1 VSARR
6 VSTLL
11 VAAFAAALLAGCDA
25 GKDPLARGA
34 EAEGA
39 GNLVE
44 ARARYQEVCAKG
56 SKHCPLA
63 TRLLERLAVKE
74 AWKAIGAG
82 EYGKA
87 KIALAA
93 GATAADPAVKAAAEA
108 ASRDVEYVNGLSWEE
123 AAALPDKEQALPR
136 MEALVDL
143 GVPASAQA
151 RAWLTKNRAGVLLA
165 RVKGA
170 CVAGSRV
177 SCAEAGR
184 ALAAL
189 HPESPEN
196 AEAQR
201 LVQADYARVYPLLKQ
216 AENLIIQRVEIYDKD
231 QLVAIYTEKQQ
242 TSEGAEAKAI
252 GDRHLPTPA
261 FLDGAWKKKLEEIGD
276 PFFVK
281 ALETRYAR
289 AGSAGE
295 QDPEAWPKPAG
306 MK

>member
-1 VSARR
+1 MSAHRLA
-6 VSTLL
+6 TL
-11 VAAFAAALLAGCDA
+11 FAAALAAVLLAGCDA
-25 GKDPLARGA
+25 GQDPLARGA

-39 GNLVE
+39 GNLAE

-87 KIALAA
+87 KIALAT
-93 GATAADPAVKAAAEA
+93 GTASTDAAVKAAAEA
-108 ASRDVEYVNGLSWEE
+108 ASRDVAYVDGLAWEE

-136 MEALVDL
+136 IEALVDL

-151 RAWLTKNRAGVLLA
+151 RAWLAKNRPGVLLA
-165 RVKGA
+165 RVKAA
-170 CVAGSRV
+170 CVAGARV

-184 ALAAL
+184 ALASL

-201 LVQADYARVYPLLKQ
+201 LVEADYARVYPLLGQ
-216 AENLIIQRVEIYDKD
+216 AERLIIQRVEVYDHE
-231 QLVAIYTEKQQ
+231 QLAAINAEKYPG
-242 TSEGAEAKAI
+242 GAEESAKLG

-276 PFFVK
+276 PLFVK
-281 ALETRYAR
+281 ALEARYAR

-295 QDPEAWPKPAG
+295 QDPEPWPKPAG
-306 MK
+306 VR